1 MEGSAVSKMKCVYCL
16 LFAVWFG
23 TISLGQNLR
32 LKATGSP
39 HALDSNT
46 QAESCPPI
54 PETELGGRPPNK
66 KSIKNLKGQIFFL
79 KPHKRAFG
87 VPMFSE
93 WNEREIYQTT
103 VELAASGKVWIST
116 DSEWEGT
123 YFPSLDKYELKKV
136 KVHKR
141 KKDRRAYVE
150 TKFRS
155 LTSGSELKL
164 DFIGVS
170 NFFRTLDRL
179 FFANTGPVQSTAP
192 YVEAI
197 TCRMVQW
204 FREQTVGVEYGISD
218 AEIGTYLKY
227 LREFSVSGRPDILTK
242 KGRVIP
248 KILMW
253 TTTSY
258 NTLQVDRNERLASTI
273 SQVVPIARNAVRGA
287 NTRYPEAL
295 ELIPA
300 YAITWTV
307 RAHTPSLKRFVDGTN
322 HQWGVE
328 LIVEEPVMR
337 EYLDGDIS
345 LFSLVKKSK
354 LRLDGELY
362 ELTTWEPIGAI

>member
-1 MEGSAVSKMKCVYCL
+1 MKRAYFLVLAASFGS
-16 LFAVWFG
+16 
-23 TISLGQNLR
+23 ISLGQNLT
-32 LKATGSP
+32 LKATGGSHTIDP
-39 HALDSNT
+39 DKWE
-46 QAESCPPI
+46 ESCPPI
-54 PETELGGRPPNK
+54 PETELGRRPSNK

-79 KPHKRAFG
+79 KPHRRAFG

-93 WNEREIYQTT
+93 WNGREIFQTT
-103 VELAASGKVWIST
+103 VELMPSGKVWIST

-164 DFIGVS
+164 DFIGVQ

-179 FFANTGPVQSTAP
+179 FFAHTGPVQSTAP
-192 YVEAI
+192 YVEAV

-204 FREQTVGVEYGISD
+204 FREQTVGVEHGISN

-248 KILMW
+248 KVLML
-253 TTTSY
+253 TGTSF
-258 NTLQVDRNERLASTI
+258 NTLQVDRNQRLASTI
-273 SQVVPIARNAVRGA
+273 SQVVPVAGNSIRGA
-287 NTRYPEAL
+287 NARYPEAL

-307 RAHTPSLKRFVDGTN
+307 YAHTPSLKRFVAGTN
-322 HQWGVE
+322 HQWEVE
-328 LIVEEPVMR
+328 LIVEEPAMR

-345 LFSLVKKSK
+345 LFSLVKKSQ

-362 ELTTWEPIGAI
+362 ELTTFEPIGAI